1 MSSPDPIT
9 QLRAAKPAASPELR
23 ERVRAIAARTPE
35 PRRPSFPARFSLRRA
50 VLVAAPAA
58 LALALGAAGVIGLT
72 RSGEGERTVSPPLA
86 REKAGTVT
94 TGAVT
99 RALAPGGVA
108 ATADHAATLPPTAGR
123 LQRYDAELRLRVN
136 DLDAL
141 SAATQK
147 AMRIARSLGGY
158 VASAAYDAPE
168 TGPGSAML
176 VLRVPTTRVQSA
188 IVQLSGLGTILGQ
201 RIGIEDLQ
209 GQADT
214 LADRITVLQGEIAS
228 LRRQLETPDLTDD
241 ARAQLELRLAQAR
254 RELAE
259 VRAALE
265 QTRTEGTLATVS
277 VSLTTE
283 QTARLQEQGRVERAL
298 DRALD
303 ALAWEASA
311 ALIALSV
318 AGPLLLLAGGAWKL
332 VAVRRR
338 RAEERLLDRS
348 E

>member
-1 MSSPDPIT
+1 MSSPDPLT

-23 ERVRAIAARTPE
+23 ERVRALAARTPE
-35 PRRPSFPARFSLRRA
+35 PRRTPFLARLSLRRT

-72 RSGEGERTVSPPLA
+72 RSGEGERAVSPPLA
-86 REKAGTVT
+86 AAEKGAPT
-94 TGAVT
+94 T
-99 RALAPGGVA
+99 ALRSGE
-108 ATADHAATLPPTAGR
+108 ATADQAATLPPTAGR
-123 LQRYDAELRLRVN
+123 LQRYDAELRLRVD
-136 DLDAL
+136 DLAAL
-141 SAATQK
+141 SGATQK

-176 VLRVPTTRVQSA
+176 VLRVPAIRVQSA

-214 LADRITVLQGEIAS
+214 LADRITALQGEIAS
-228 LRRQLETPDLTDD
+228 LRRQLESPDLTDD

-254 RELAE
+254 RELADM
-259 VRAALE
+259 RAALE
-265 QTRTEGTLATVS
+265 QTRTEGSLATVS

-311 ALIALSV
+311 ALIFLSV

-332 VAVRRR
+332 AAVRRR

>member
-23 ERVRAIAARTPE
+23 ERVRAIATRTPE
-35 PRRPSFPARFSLRRA
+35 PRRPFFLARVSLRRA
-50 VLVAAPAA
+50 ALVAAPAA

-72 RSGEGERTVSPPLA
+72 RSGADERSVSPPLA
-86 REKAGTVT
+86 SVEEGAPT
-94 TGAVT
+94 TDALRLGGA
-99 RALAPGGVA
+99 P
-108 ATADHAATLPPTAGR
+108 ADAAATLPPTAGR

-136 DLDAL
+136 DLAAL
-141 SAATQK
+141 SSATQK

-158 VASAAYDAPE
+158 VASAQYDAPE

-176 VLRVPTTRVQSA
+176 VLRVPAIRVQSA

-214 LADRITVLQGEIAS
+214 LADRITALQGEIAS
-228 LRRQLETPDLTDD
+228 LRRQLESPDLTDD
-241 ARAQLELRLAQAR
+241 ARAQLELRLAQTR
-254 RELAE
+254 RELAD

-283 QTARLQEQGRVERAL
+283 QTARLQEQGRLDRAL
-298 DRALD
+298 ERALD

-332 VAVRRR
+332 AAVRRR

>member
-23 ERVRAIAARTPE
+23 ERVRALAARTPE
-35 PRRPSFPARFSLRRA
+35 PRRPSFLARISLRRA

-72 RSGEGERTVSPPLA
+72 RSGEGERVVSPPLVA
-86 REKAGTVT
+86 VEKGAPT
-94 TGAVT
+94 TS
-99 RALAPGGVA
+99 LQSGG
-108 ATADHAATLPPTAGR
+108 ATADEAATLPPTAGR

-141 SAATQK
+141 SGATQK

-158 VASAAYDAPE
+158 VASAQYDAPE

-176 VLRVPTTRVQSA
+176 VLRVPAIRVQSA

-214 LADRITVLQGEIAS
+214 LADRITALQGEIGS

-254 RELAE
+254 RELAD

-283 QTARLQEQGRVERAL
+283 QTARLQEQWRLERAL

-332 VAVRRR
+332 AAVRRR

>member
-23 ERVRAIAARTPE
+23 ERVRALVAIEPE
-35 PRRPSFPARFSLRRA
+35 PRQPSFLARLSLRRA

-72 RSGEGERTVSPPLA
+72 RSSESERVVPPPLA
-86 REKAGTVT
+86 REKAGT
-94 TGAVT
+94 AT
-99 RALAPGGVA
+99 RALAPAGGA
-108 ATADHAATLPPTAGR
+108 ATDQAATLPPTAGR

-147 AMRIARSLGGY
+147 AMRIVRSLGGY

-176 VLRVPTTRVQSA
+176 VLRVPTIRVQSA

-214 LADRITVLQGEIAS
+214 LADRITALQGEIAS
-228 LRRQLETPDLTDD
+228 LRRQLETPDPTDD

-254 RELAE
+254 RELAD

-283 QTARLQEQGRVERAL
+283 QTARLQERGRL

-303 ALAWEASA
+303 ALAWEAAA
-311 ALIALSV
+311 ALIALAI

-332 VAVRRR
+332 AAVRRR

>member
-9 QLRAAKPAASPELR
+9 QLRSAKPAASAELR
-23 ERVRAIAARTPE
+23 ERVRALAARTPE
-35 PRRPSFPARFSLRRA
+35 PRRPFFPARFSLRRA
-50 VLVAAPAA
+50 VLVAVPAA
-58 LALALGAAGVIGLT
+58 LALVLGAAGVIGLT
-72 RSGEGERTVSPPLA
+72 RSGEDERAVSPPLA
-86 REKAGTVT
+86 AVEKGVPT
-94 TGAVT
+94 T
-99 RALAPGGVA
+99 ALPSGG
-108 ATADHAATLPPTAGR
+108 ATADRAAAPPPTAGR
-123 LQRYDAELRLRVN
+123 LQRYDAELRLRVD

-158 VASAAYDAPE
+158 VASAQYDAPE
-168 TGPGSAML
+168 RGPGSAML
-176 VLRVPTTRVQSA
+176 VLRVPTIRVQSA

-201 RIGIEDLQ
+201 RIGIEDLE

-214 LADRITVLQGEIAS
+214 LADRITALQGEITS
-228 LRRQLETPDLTDD
+228 LRRQLEAPDLTDD

-283 QTARLQEQGRVERAL
+283 QTARLQEQDRLERAL

-332 VAVRRR
+332 AAVRRR

>member
-1 MSSPDPIT
+1 MSSPDPLI

-23 ERVRAIAARTPE
+23 ERVRALAAGTPE
-35 PRRPSFPARFSLRRA
+35 PRPFFLARLSLRRTL
-50 VLVAAPAA
+50 LVAAPAA
-58 LALALGAAGVIGLT
+58 LALALGAAGVIGFT
-72 RSGEGERTVSPPLA
+72 RSGESERVVAPPLA
-86 REKAGTVT
+86 AVEKAGT
-94 TGAVT
+94 AT
-99 RALAPGGVA
+99 RATPPAGGVA
-108 ATADHAATLPPTAGR
+108 TDQAATLPPTAGR

-147 AMRIARSLGGY
+147 AMRVARSLGGY

-176 VLRVPTTRVQSA
+176 VLRVPAIRVQSA

-214 LADRITVLQGEIAS
+214 IADRIAVLQGEIAS

-259 VRAALE
+259 LRAALE

-283 QTARLQEQGRVERAL
+283 QTARLREQGRLGRAL

-311 ALIALSV
+311 ALIALAV
-318 AGPLLLLAGGAWKL
+318 GGPLLLLAGGTWKL
-332 VAVRRR
+332 AAVRRR

>member
-1 MSSPDPIT
+1 MPSPDPIA
-9 QLRAAKPAASPELR
+9 QLRAAKPSASPELR
-23 ERVRAIAARTPE
+23 ERVRAIAALTPE
-35 PRRPSFPARFSLRRA
+35 PTRPPLLARFSLRRA
-50 VLVAAPAA
+50 TLVAAPAA

-72 RSGEGERTVSPPLA
+72 RSGENERVVSPPLA
-86 REKAGTVT
+86 AAEKGVPT
-94 TGAVT
+94 T
-99 RALAPGGVA
+99 ALESGA
-108 ATADHAATLPPTAGR
+108 ATADSAATLPPTAGR
-123 LQRYDAELRLRVN
+123 LQRYDAELRLRVS

-147 AMRIARSLGGY
+147 AMRITRSLGGY

-176 VLRVPTTRVQSA
+176 VLRVPAARVQSA

-214 LADRITVLQGEIAS
+214 LADRITALQGEIAS

-254 RELAE
+254 RELAD

-283 QTARLQEQGRVERAL
+283 QTARLQEQGRLERAL
-298 DRALD
+298 DRSLD

-332 VAVRRR
+332 AAVRRR
-338 RAEERLLDRS
+338 RVEERLLDRS

>member
-35 PRRPSFPARFSLRRA
+35 PRRPSFLAHLSLRRA
-50 VLVAAPAA
+50 VLVAAPVA

-72 RSGEGERTVSPPLA
+72 RSGESERSVSPPLA
-86 REKAGTVT
+86 AVEKGAPT
-94 TGAVT
+94 TSVQS
-99 RALAPGGVA
+99 GG
-108 ATADHAATLPPTAGR
+108 ATADQAATLPPTAGR
-123 LQRYDAELRLRVN
+123 LQRYNAELRLRVN

-158 VASAAYDAPE
+158 VASATYDAPE

-176 VLRVPTTRVQSA
+176 VLRVPAARVQSA

-214 LADRITVLQGEIAS
+214 LADRITALQGEIAS

-254 RELAE
+254 RELAD

-283 QTARLQEQGRVERAL
+283 QTARLQEQGRLDRAL

-311 ALIALSV
+311 ALIAL
-318 AGPLLLLAGGAWKL
+318 AITGPLLLLAGGAWKL
-332 VAVRRR
+332 AAVRRR

>member
-1 MSSPDPIT
+1 M
-9 QLRAAKPAASPELR
+9 
-23 ERVRAIAARTPE
+23 
-35 PRRPSFPARFSLRRA
+35 
-50 VLVAAPAA
+50 
-58 LALALGAAGVIGLT
+58 IGLT
-72 RSGEGERTVSPPLA
+72 RSGEGERVVSPPLA
-86 REKAGTVT
+86 AVEKGGAPTIAGQ
-94 TGAVT
+94 AS
-99 RALAPGGVA
+99 
-108 ATADHAATLPPTAGR
+108 TASSDAAATLPPTAGR
-123 LQRYDAELRLRVN
+123 LQRYDAELRLRVD
-136 DLDAL
+136 DLAAL

-158 VASAAYDAPE
+158 VASAQYDAPE

-176 VLRVPTTRVQSA
+176 VLRVPAARVQSA

-214 LADRITVLQGEIAS
+214 LADRIAALQGEIAS

-241 ARAQLELRLAQAR
+241 ARAQLELQLAQAR

-259 VRAALE
+259 MRAALE

-283 QTARLQEQGRVERAL
+283 QTARLQEQGRLERAL

-311 ALIALSV
+311 ALIFLSV

-332 VAVRRR
+332 AAVRRR
-338 RAEERLLDRS
+338 RAEERLLNRS

>member
-23 ERVRAIAARTPE
+23 ERVRTIAARTPE
-35 PRRPSFPARFSLRRA
+35 PRRPFFPARLSLRRA
-50 VLVAAPAA
+50 VLIAAPAA
-58 LALALGAAGVIGLT
+58 LAVALGAAGVIGLT
-72 RSGEGERTVSPPLA
+72 RSGADERAVSPPLA
-86 REKAGTVT
+86 AAEKGAPMTEALHREG
-94 TGAVT
+94 
-99 RALAPGGVA
+99 
-108 ATADHAATLPPTAGR
+108 ATADQAATLPPTAGR
-123 LQRYDAELRLRVN
+123 LQRYDAELRLRVD
-136 DLDAL
+136 DLGAL

-147 AMRIARSLGGY
+147 AMRIARSLGGH
-158 VASAAYDAPE
+158 VASAQYDAPE

-176 VLRVPTTRVQSA
+176 VLRVPAIRVQSA

-214 LADRITVLQGEIAS
+214 LSDRIAAVQGEIAS

-241 ARAQLELRLAQAR
+241 ARAQLELQLAQSR
-254 RELAE
+254 RELADL
-259 VRAALE
+259 RAALE
-265 QTRTEGTLATVS
+265 QTRAEGTLATVS

-283 QTARLQEQGRVERAL
+283 QTARLQERGRLERAF

-311 ALIALSV
+311 ALIFLSV

-332 VAVRRR
+332 AAVRRR
-338 RAEERLLDRS
+338 RADERLLDRS

>member
-23 ERVRAIAARTPE
+23 ERVRTIAARTPE
-35 PRRPSFPARFSLRRA
+35 PRRPFFPARLSLRRA
-50 VLVAAPAA
+50 VLIAAPAA
-58 LALALGAAGVIGLT
+58 LAVALGAAGVIGLT
-72 RSGEGERTVSPPLA
+72 RSGADERVVSPPLA
-86 REKAGTVT
+86 AAEKGAT
-94 TGAVT
+94 TS
-99 RALAPGGVA
+99 LQSGGA
-108 ATADHAATLPPTAGR
+108 ATDAAAGLPPTAGR
-123 LQRYDAELRLRVN
+123 LQRYDAELRLRVD
-136 DLDAL
+136 DLGAL

-147 AMRIARSLGGY
+147 AMRIARSLGGH
-158 VASAAYDAPE
+158 VASAQYDAPE
-168 TGPGSAML
+168 TGPGNAML
-176 VLRVPTTRVQSA
+176 VLRVPAIRVQSA

-214 LADRITVLQGEIAS
+214 LSDRIAAVQGEIAS

-241 ARAQLELRLAQAR
+241 ARAQLELQLAQSR
-254 RELAE
+254 RELADL
-259 VRAALE
+259 RAALD
-265 QTRTEGTLATVS
+265 QTRAEGTLATVS

-283 QTARLQEQGRVERAL
+283 QTARLQEQGRLERAL

-311 ALIALSV
+311 ALIFLSV

-332 VAVRRR
+332 GAVRRR
-338 RAEERLLDRS
+338 RADERLLDRS

>member
-23 ERVRAIAARTPE
+23 ERVRTIAARTPE
-35 PRRPSFPARFSLRRA
+35 PRRPSFLARLSVRRA

-58 LALALGAAGVIGLT
+58 LALVLGAAGVIGLT
-72 RSGEGERTVSPPLA
+72 RSGEDERVVSPPLA
-86 REKAGTVT
+86 AAEKGAPT
-94 TGAVT
+94 TSLQSGE
-99 RALAPGGVA
+99 A
-108 ATADHAATLPPTAGR
+108 ATPDQAATLPPTTGR
-123 LQRYDAELRLRVN
+123 LQRYDAELRLRVE

-141 SAATQK
+141 SAATQR

-176 VLRVPTTRVQSA
+176 VLRVPAVRVQSA

-214 LADRITVLQGEIAS
+214 LADRITALQGEIAS
-228 LRRQLETPDLTDD
+228 LRRQLEAPDLTDD

-283 QTARLQEQGRVERAL
+283 QTARLQEQGRLDRAL

-311 ALIALSV
+311 ALIFLSV

-332 VAVRRR
+332 AAVRRR
-338 RAEERLLDRS
+338 RTEERLLDRS

>member
-23 ERVRAIAARTPE
+23 ERVRALAARTPE
-35 PRRPSFPARFSLRRA
+35 PRRPFFPARFSLRRA

-72 RSGEGERTVSPPLA
+72 RSGEDERVVSPPLA
-86 REKAGTVT
+86 AAEKGAPT
-94 TGAVT
+94 TSLQSGE
-99 RALAPGGVA
+99 A
-108 ATADHAATLPPTAGR
+108 ATPDQAATLPPTTGR
-123 LQRYDAELRLRVN
+123 LQRYDAELRLRVE

-141 SAATQK
+141 SAATQR

-176 VLRVPTTRVQSA
+176 VLRVPAVRVQSA

-214 LADRITVLQGEIAS
+214 LADRITALQGEIAS

-241 ARAQLELRLAQAR
+241 ARAQLELQLAQSR
-254 RELAE
+254 RELADL
-259 VRAALE
+259 RAALRP
-265 QTRTEGTLATVS
+265 TR
-277 VSLTTE
+277 
-283 QTARLQEQGRVERAL
+283 
-298 DRALD
+298 
-303 ALAWEASA
+303 
-311 ALIALSV
+311 
-318 AGPLLLLAGGAWKL
+318 PGGA
-332 VAVRRR
+332 V
-338 RAEERLLDRS
+338 
-348 E
+348 

>member
-23 ERVRAIAARTPE
+23 ERVRALAARTPE
-35 PRRPSFPARFSLRRA
+35 PRRTPFLARLSLRRT

-72 RSGEGERTVSPPLA
+72 RSGEGERAVSPPLA
-86 REKAGTVT
+86 AAEKGAPT
-94 TGAVT
+94 T
-99 RALAPGGVA
+99 ALRSGE
-108 ATADHAATLPPTAGR
+108 ATADQAATLPPTAGR
-123 LQRYDAELRLRVN
+123 LQRYDAELRLRVD
-136 DLDAL
+136 DLAAL
-141 SAATQK
+141 SGATQK

-176 VLRVPTTRVQSA
+176 VLRVPAIRVQSA

-214 LADRITVLQGEIAS
+214 LADRITALQGEIAS
-228 LRRQLETPDLTDD
+228 LRRQLESPDLTDD

-254 RELAE
+254 RELADM
-259 VRAALE
+259 RAALE
-265 QTRTEGTLATVS
+265 QTRTEGSLATVS

-311 ALIALSV
+311 ALIFLSV

-332 VAVRRR
+332 AAVRRR

>member
-1 MSSPDPIT
+1 
-9 QLRAAKPAASPELR
+9 
-23 ERVRAIAARTPE
+23 
-35 PRRPSFPARFSLRRA
+35 
-50 VLVAAPAA
+50 VA
-58 LALALGAAGVIGLT
+58 T
-72 RSGEGERTVSPPLA
+72 
-86 REKAGTVT
+86 
-94 TGAVT
+94 
-99 RALAPGGVA
+99 
-108 ATADHAATLPPTAGR
+108 DQAATLPPTAGR

-147 AMRIARSLGGY
+147 AMRVARSLGGY

-176 VLRVPTTRVQSA
+176 VLRVPAIRVQSA

-214 LADRITVLQGEIAS
+214 IADRIAVLQGEIAS

-259 VRAALE
+259 LRAALE

-283 QTARLQEQGRVERAL
+283 QTARLREQGRLGRAL

-311 ALIALSV
+311 ALIALAV
-318 AGPLLLLAGGAWKL
+318 GGPLLLLAGGTWKL
-332 VAVRRR
+332 AAVRRR